1 MRLTWAA
8 PQGNGSPITDYVIQR
23 AVGKRWITI
32 LDGVSVRPSALISQL
47 TNGARYSFRVA
58 AVEQPRTGSMEQH
71 HHGHP
76 KGKPAAPN
84 GLRAVAGTGRVTLK
98 WRAPSSAGGSR
109 LTDYVI
115 QIAKGQRWSTV
126 RDGVSAARTRIVSRL
141 SNGTSY
147 RFRVAAR
154 RRR

>member
-1 MRLTWAA
+1 MPGIRSGWRRSTASD
-8 PQGNGSPITDYVIQR
+8 GVNGSGNIT
-23 AVGKRWITI
+23 AT
-32 LDGVSVRPSALISQL
+32 
-47 TNGARYSFRVA
+47 
-58 AVEQPRTGSMEQH
+58 
-71 HHGHP
+71 P

-147 RFRVAAR
+147 RFRVAAKNDVGR
-154 RRR
+154 GPWSAVVRSTPRA